1 MSKKPLV
8 VLGMSGGVDSSVAV
22 HLLQQAGYEVH
33 GVHMLMIPEKW
44 QTNLQ
49 AVADAE
55 TVAKQFGIKFSVLD
69 IKEEF
74 EQTIIKQFIKE
85 YNRGRTPNPC
95 ILCNK
100 QLKFGLFAEHAI
112 KMRADYISTGHYVR
126 TKVSEYNQ
134 KLFYKAADPQKDQSY
149 FLSLVSPRVVERC
162 IFPLGDYHKEEVR
175 D

>member
-55 TVAKQFGIKFSVLD
+55 TVVKQF
-69 IKEEF
+69 
-74 EQTIIKQFIKE
+74 
-85 YNRGRTPNPC
+85 
-95 ILCNK
+95 
-100 QLKFGLFAEHAI
+100 
-112 KMRADYISTGHYVR
+112 
-126 TKVSEYNQ
+126 
-134 KLFYKAADPQKDQSY
+134 
-149 FLSLVSPRVVERC
+149 
-162 IFPLGDYHKEEVR
+162 
-175 D
+175 